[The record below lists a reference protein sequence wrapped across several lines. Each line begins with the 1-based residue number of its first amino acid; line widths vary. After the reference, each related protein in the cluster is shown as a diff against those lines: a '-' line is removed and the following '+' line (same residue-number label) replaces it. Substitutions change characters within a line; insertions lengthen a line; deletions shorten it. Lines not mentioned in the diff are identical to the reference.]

1 MATLKLSRFRH
12 RSETSRL
19 LFAILVV
26 VPLGLLALAYIAWKV
41 GILLLPIVVPIIGI
55 FLIIRNI
62 VHVQFLGNAVRV
74 GPDNFPHIQKLST
87 SVREVIGDT
96 RPLDI
101 FIYEE
106 GVFNLML
113 VRSLRRRAVVLNSE
127 LVGGASDQELKWIIG
142 RFVGYRYAKKKRLIF
157 LEPLLNVFQRLAVF
171 NIFLY
176 PYERAAILAGD
187 RIGAFATGDDSEA
200 VFSAMKKLL
209 IGSDLSGQVNEAGLT
224 RQNAELQSKAFSS
237 VLARLFSPYP
247 HMTRRVI
254 EMQRYLETVDVSAKV
269 ANALID
275 AKPANA
281 IFNEREDDRLNLVN
295 LPPPT
300 ADPELFAETVGA
312 TSRHIQNAPPQN
324 PWAAIPV
331 AAAERI
337 ALRPTLFKTSVDED
351 EQPAP
356 MANEAPI
363 MIEAGKSE
371 LLPEKLNRKQAKSFQ
386 AKPLK
391 AVSKG
396 PGYTRLA
403 ISLVFGAAFYMATDF
418 FLFGSEITLPG
429 TLTYSHDMMLQLPV
443 MTAILW
449 SLGFCACIIA
459 RLVSGR
465 RIAPWVLWVLLVGWS
480 GFAAYL
486 EVNRGTFY
494 LDDILPL
501 VITGSVMFASAAF
514 LTTLLPKSRELVMS

>member
-1 MATLKLSRFRH
+1 MTTLKLSRFRH

-19 LFAILVV
+19 LFAMLVV
-26 VPLGLLALAYIAWKV
+26 IPLGLLALAYITWKA
-41 GILLLPIVVPIIGI
+41 GILLLPIFVPIIGI
-55 FLIIRNI
+55 FLIVRNI

-87 SVREVIGDT
+87 SVCEIIGDT
-96 RPLDI
+96 RPVDI

-106 GVFNLML
+106 GSINQFL
-113 VRSLRRRAVVLNSE
+113 VRALKRRAVVLNSE
-127 LVGGASDQELKWIIG
+127 RVSGASDQELKWMIG
-142 RFVGYRYAKKKRLIF
+142 RFAGYRHAKKARLAF
-157 LEPLLNVFQRLAVF
+157 FEPLLNIFQRLVVF

-176 PYERAAILAGD
+176 PYERAAVLTGD

-209 IGSDLSGQVNEAGLT
+209 VGSDLSGQVNAKGLT
-224 RQNAELQSKAFSS
+224 RQNADLQSQTLSS
-237 VLARLFSPYP
+237 VLARLFSPSP
-247 HMTRRVI
+247 PMTRRVT

-269 ANALID
+269 ANALVD
-275 AKPANA
+275 AKPTNA
-281 IFNEREDDRLNLVN
+281 IFNEHEDDSPSLDI
-295 LPPPT
+295 LPPPI
-300 ADPELFAETVGA
+300 ADPELFAETVGTTQQHTQDA
-312 TSRHIQNAPPQN
+312 SPRN

-331 AAAERI
+331 AAAERV
-337 ALRPTLFKTSVDED
+337 ALRPTRFETSVDED
-351 EQPAP
+351 ELPAP
-356 MANEAPI
+356 MANQAPI

-371 LLPEKLNRKQAKSFQ
+371 LLPEKLNRSQAKAFQ

-391 AVSKG
+391 TTSKG
-396 PGYTRLA
+396 PSLMRLA

-449 SLGFCACIIA
+449 GLGFCACIIA

-465 RIAPWVLWVLLVGWS
+465 RIAPWVLWALLVGWS

-486 EVNRGTFY
+486 EVNRGMFY